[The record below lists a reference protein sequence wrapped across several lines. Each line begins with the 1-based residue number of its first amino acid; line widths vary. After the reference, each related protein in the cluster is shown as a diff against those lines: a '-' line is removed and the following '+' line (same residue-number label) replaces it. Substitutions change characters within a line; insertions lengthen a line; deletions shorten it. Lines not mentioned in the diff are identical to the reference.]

1 MYSPKRQ
8 FGNIGEN
15 VACMFLEKHGFE
27 VVERNYL
34 RKWGE
39 LDIVAKKGKTLH
51 FVEVKSISSVTVA
64 GAYRAE
70 ENLHPQK
77 LKRLARVMQ
86 TYLLEKRLDC
96 DWQLDLVV
104 VKIDE
109 TNRKA
114 TCEMLANIII

>member
-15 VACMFLEKHGFE
+15 VACMFLTKHGYE
-27 VVERNYL
+27 IVERNYL

-39 LDIVAKKGKTLH
+39 LDIVARKGGVIH
-51 FVEVKSISSVTVA
+51 FVEVKSVA
-64 GAYRAE
+64 SGSNYRAE

-86 TYLLEKRLDC
+86 TYMLEKGTDS
-96 DWQLDLVV
+96 DFQLDLAVV
-104 VKIDE
+104 TINEASRTAK
-109 TNRKA
+109 
-114 TCEMLANIII
+114 CELIENIVI